1 MKELNLT
8 LALKFKI
15 AFGLCGIMVI
25 ICYLIN
31 PQLFYIIAS
40 NVFSVAGAFFV
51 VALVSVEWVSIL
63 FKENTRE
70 NIRRKKVL
78 LISIFL
84 SAVAVKI
91 IFSLITLIEPKESSF
106 YLMYTAPLTFT
117 MSLSLVMYN
126 IAVKYRN

>member
-8 LALKFKI
+8 LGQKFKI
-15 AFGLCGIMVI
+15 AFGLWGIMVI

-31 PQLFYIIAS
+31 PQLFYIIGS
-40 NVFSVAGAFFV
+40 HPLSVALAFFV

-63 FKENTRE
+63 FKENTRA

-91 IFSLITLIEPKESSF
+91 IFSLVTLIEPKESSF
-106 YLMYTAPLTFT
+106 YLMYTAPLTIT
-117 MSLSLVMYN
+117 MSLSLAMYN
-126 IAVKYRN
+126 SAAKYRN

>member
-8 LALKFKI
+8 LGQKFKI
-15 AFGLCGIMVI
+15 AFGLWGIMVI

-40 NVFSVAGAFFV
+40 NVFSVAAAFFV
-51 VALVSVEWVSIL
+51 VALVSVEWASIL
-63 FKENTRE
+63 LKENTRE

-91 IFSLITLIEPKESSF
+91 IFSLVTLIEPRESSF
-106 YLMYTAPLTFT
+106 YLMYTAPLTIT
-117 MSLSLVMYN
+117 MSLSLAMYSS
-126 IAVKYRN
+126 AAKYRN